1 MSTQLKQD
9 IEGPEFTFTP
19 GAPKS
24 ANTYGDWSALMA
36 KIANQ
41 PSRRPVI
48 TFTDNFTIPTGTW
61 NLKGATLRSPT
72 PIVGQ
77 VTLTI
82 NDDVILDNVFEIT
95 DGLYVLASP
104 VTAHDTFTFTETP
117 SGEYKTL
124 LISRGAA
131 LGNSGAEALI
141 TVSTGESLYLGLDS
155 AATLAVSPLSAPYI
169 NGVTGCIVV
178 GSCLLAG
185 TVGGFPDNWVAGD
198 GALIYQAGGDFN
210 NPLPSLP
217 SWVGTVSTNYS
228 AKAPNV
234 LYTPTFP
241 INWPSPNPT
250 SVQEAL
256 DDLVDRNQGVEVLAG
271 LSNPATY
278 FPNEFLGPFYNRTT
292 DPSVAAFGSGSGF
305 FRATQKGVYSNFCW
319 TNSITPGTDVDM
331 QIWLAPG
338 GIPSLFSFTGITITM
353 PGGAYITSNTVDT
366 LHVDP
371 GDLILAYNPSLSVG
385 YTASNLTLTAH
396 FKLELS

>member
-72 PIVGQ
+72 PATQQ

-82 NDDVILDNVFEIT
+82 NDDVILDNVLEISN
-95 DGLYVLASP
+95 GLYVVTAP
-104 VTAHDTFTFTETP
+104 VTPHDTFTFTETP
-117 SGEYKTL
+117 SGQPKVL
-124 LISRGAA
+124 LIGLGAA
-131 LGNSGAEALI
+131 LGNSGTEALI
-141 TVSTGESLYLGLDS
+141 TASVVDTVVIGLNAFSTF
-155 AATLAVSPLSAPYI
+155 AVPPISAPYVQ
-169 NGVTGCIVV
+169 GSAGCVV
-178 GSCLLAG
+178 IGACVAAG
-185 TVGGFPDNWVAGD
+185 PVGGFPDNWLTGD
-198 GALIYQAGGDFN
+198 GTLIYQAGVDFN
-210 NPLPSLP
+210 DPLPSIP
-217 SWVGTVSTNYS
+217 GWVGAVSTTYS

-241 INWPSPNPT
+241 INWPSPSPT

-278 FPNEFLGPFYNRTT
+278 FPNEFLGPFYNPTT

-305 FRATQKGVYSNFCW
+305 FRATQKGVFSNFCW
-319 TNSITPGTDVDM
+319 TNSFTPGADIDM

-338 GIPSLFSFTGITITM
+338 GVPSLFAFTGITITM

-371 GDLILAYNPSLSVG
+371 DDIIVAYNPSLSVG
-385 YTASNLTLTAH
+385 YTASNLTLTAQ